1 MAPEQFLGE
10 RATAAVDQF
19 AFCVAIYRALF
30 GAAPFEGEREILTLR
45 RNVLAGTL
53 RAAPPSHTVP
63 AWVSRIL
70 LRGLARE
77 PAARFPSM
85 SELLAEIDKHLPLGQ
100 EFDPNVGRHERLLL
114 ASAMAVFGGIAL
126 GAIGALRAAHAS
138 PGMPMLIALP
148 CTGLAGLLLA
158 ALVLRKRLLGNRFAR
173 SVAGVV
179 VLSMLAVVLHRLL
192 ALHLGEPVA
201 AVVAVDLFESG
212 MQLVMAAVLLDRAF
226 AAPAS
231 LFLGASTLA
240 VWMPQWAV
248 AAYMG
253 AVTASSVVGAVL
265 WAREV

>member
-1 MAPEQFLGE
+1 
-10 RATAAVDQF
+10 
-19 AFCVAIYRALF
+19 
-30 GAAPFEGEREILTLR
+30 
-45 RNVLAGTL
+45 
-53 RAAPPSHTVP
+53 
-63 AWVSRIL
+63 
-70 LRGLARE
+70 
-77 PAARFPSM
+77 
-85 SELLAEIDKHLPLGQ
+85 
-100 EFDPNVGRHERLLL
+100 
-114 ASAMAVFGGIAL
+114 
-126 GAIGALRAAHAS
+126 
-138 PGMPMLIALP
+138 MLIALP